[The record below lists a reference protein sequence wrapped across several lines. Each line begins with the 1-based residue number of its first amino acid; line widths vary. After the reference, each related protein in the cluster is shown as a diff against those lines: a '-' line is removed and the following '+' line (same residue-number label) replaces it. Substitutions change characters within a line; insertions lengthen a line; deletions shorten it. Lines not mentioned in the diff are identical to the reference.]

1 MVTILSEAGIFAV
14 DGSGGRRPMAEQQVV
29 ACRRGSAGCGGEWR
43 LLCEQMARET
53 VLLCSGGPWRAL
65 AALLTAREYVMAA
78 ACFVCVCSRSPAW
91 CERVHVPVLGSCT
104 VCTGRPV
111 PYVFCV
117 CRCAMKNYFD
127 PTGPFH

>member
-1 MVTILSEAGIFAV
+1 M
-14 DGSGGRRPMAEQQVV
+14 DGLESTES
-29 ACRRGSAGCGGEWR
+29 CEGETQRSHTTHRNDHGW
-43 LLCEQMARET
+43 LPLCEQIARET
-53 VLLCSGGPWRAL
+53 VLLCSGEPWRAL

-127 PTGPFH
+127 PTGPFQ